1 MRVVS
6 RGLAALAVLLSAALL
21 LSRESPRPPSTQEPE
36 RRRIDVVARRFAF
49 EPSEIDVSVGERIEL
64 AIKSA
69 DGVHGIEI
77 KQLKIKRQIPR
88 GDTAIR
94 IEFTAPAAGRYP
106 IVCSEYC
113 GANHEDMKGALVV
126 RAGEPTS
133 P

>member
-6 RGLAALAVLLSAALL
+6 RVVAALGVVLSAAFLAAL
-21 LSRESPRPPSTQEPE
+21 ESPRARSPQEREP
-36 RRRIDVVARRFAF
+36 RRIDVVARRFAF
-49 EPSEIDVSVGERIEL
+49 EPSEIEVVAGERVEL

-77 KQLKIKRQIPR
+77 KPLKIKREIPR
-88 GDTAIR
+88 GDTVVR
-94 IEFTAPAAGRYP
+94 IEFTAPAPGRYP

-113 GANHEDMKGALVV
+113 GANHEDMKGTLVV
-126 RAGEPTS
+126 RASEPAA